1 MGAKEYLEK
10 ILQILDY
17 LFSLNGCPSPT
28 QAKAAQFAGCIAN
41 YSSDSGARHTHDFWE
56 VRHNPVGFREDKQM
70 FEVEVIKSKSK
81 I

>member
-1 MGAKEYLEK
+1 MAVPLPPRQRDC
-10 ILQILDY
+10 L
-17 LFSLNGCPSPT
+17 
-28 QAKAAQFAGCIAN
+28 AAQFAGCIAN